1 MGLGFCLEEVGR
13 VEDSTFKRNTM
24 QEGVAKHTSIMKK
37 ASTFPSGGFV
47 ISVKFSNFTVQNY

>member
-1 MGLGFCLEEVGR
+1 MGLDFFLEEVGR
-13 VEDSTFKRNTM
+13 FEEPISMRKTM
-24 QEGVAKHTSIMKK
+24 PEGVAKHTSIMKK